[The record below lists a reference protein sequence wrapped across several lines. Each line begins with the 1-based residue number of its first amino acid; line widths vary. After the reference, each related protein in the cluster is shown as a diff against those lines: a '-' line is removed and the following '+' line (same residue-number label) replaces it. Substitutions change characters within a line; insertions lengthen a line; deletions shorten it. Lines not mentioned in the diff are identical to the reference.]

1 MIPVLAA
8 LALGFVKGW
17 VNPGNTSFNLQSD
30 VYAPI
35 KEELLY
41 RGGPLWLF
49 PNLPFGVTALA
60 FAVDHVLDDLKSSTP
75 ATTGDLVGR
84 FGDVLFGGL
93 AYEAAYRRHGIFAA
107 IAAHSAHNAAITLG
121 SQVRGTPVV
130 TS

>member
-1 MIPVLAA
+1 MIPIVAA

-17 VNPGNTSFNLQSD
+17 STPGNVGLNLQSD
-30 VYAPI
+30 VYGPI
-35 KEELLY
+35 KEELIY

-60 FAVDHVLDDLKSSTP
+60 FAVDHVLDDLKSPSP
-75 ATTGDLVGR
+75 GTTGELVGR

-93 AYEAAYRRHGIFAA
+93 CYEAAYRRHGIFAA

-121 SQVRGTPVV
+121 SNSRTMVMP
-130 TS
+130 